1 MASDLEVRRLN
12 LWIKS
17 RSDKFLEKF
26 TCEELLNAFQ
36 KLSPS
41 EIKILDEKML
51 AKPKLVIKAY
61 NRDDFRSPS
70 AFRTSPSSSKSS
82 DSESTGYRS
91 TP

>member
-17 RSDKFLEKF
+17 RSNEFLEKF
-26 TCEELLNAFQ
+26 TCEQLLDAFQ

-41 EIKILDEKML
+41 EIKIIDEMML
-51 AKPKLVIKAY
+51 VKPKLAIKTY

-70 AFRTSPSSSKSS
+70 AFRTPPSSSKSS